1 MRTGSCVC
9 KIHLFLWV
17 PVKKAQKV
25 TTLKVP
31 GARARAAKVQ
41 FKAALAASSTWDL
54 WEALEY
60 F

>member
-1 MRTGSCVC
+1 MC

-25 TTLKVP
+25 TTLKDP